1 MTITDVQPA
10 AGSDWQSFQL
20 ISGPGRTL
28 RDGGV
33 AVVVARGTCTGDN
46 LALDIAFD
54 DGTVLTAS
62 AGDTAPAP
70 STPQPLRIRAEQGLL
85 WVTAGEPETRGLEVG
100 VYDLVG
106 RRVLKVQAQGSRLVA
121 FLRDERGRPLA
132 NGVYLVEVKLRRAD
146 GTVVRELRKIV
157 LMR

>member
-1 MTITDVQPA
+1 
-10 AGSDWQSFQL
+10 
-20 ISGPGRTL
+20 
-28 RDGGV
+28 
-33 AVVVARGTCTGDN
+33 
-46 LALDIAFD
+46 
-54 DGTVLTAS
+54 
-62 AGDTAPAP
+62 
-70 STPQPLRIRAEQGLL
+70 
-85 WVTAGEPETRGLEVG
+85 VTAGEPETRGLEVG